1 MRAISKTAGNGER
14 AGSGFSHARQFIP
27 RIHQFSTVRARTG
40 GLPRRDSHLENSVRD
55 AFASQLFAGH
65 FQNES
70 FKLCARQVLA
80 YAFQPAHEILA
91 HTILSRIES
100 LVTDSKRA
108 EDRLTAGS
116 YRLLWK

>member
-1 MRAISKTAGNGER
+1 MES
-14 AGSGFSHARQFIP
+14 
-27 RIHQFSTVRARTG
+27 VRDPVSVTPDNLSRKYTSFQPCAPEPVYLG
-40 GLPRRDSHLENSVRD
+40 RDSYPENSVRD

-91 HTILSRIES
+91 HTILSRVES